1 MNKLSELRERRVVQ
15 IVLAYAAAGY
25 VVLELFDQ
33 LADRGIVPEFVYALV
48 LAWYVGG
55 FFASAVIGWF
65 HGEKGAQKAPPLEI
79 ALLSVFVIGMGALS
93 VSQVRDYLA
102 QRDSMAIAAESEMDL
117 RRVAVRYFEDLS
129 RDGEYGYLADGLT
142 EDLIVELDKVRT
154 LDVLSPNAMAL
165 FREGDVS
172 SDSVARALDVG
183 TVVEGSVE
191 PEGEDEVRINVR
203 LIDGQSGASIQRTSI
218 ERSAYDLLALRGE
231 VAEQV
236 ARLLREWLGDEVEMQ
251 QRARG
256 TDDDRAWAFVLRAE
270 RARKEMKEAFD
281 AGDRAAAE
289 DAYERADRLLE
300 QAETLDS
307 AWVEP
312 AMLRGQTAYDRSG
325 MARDRPEE
333 LRWIDTGM
341 DHIQRPLDREPNHA
355 GALKVRGA
363 LRFARWRLD
372 PRLSD
377 DERERLLENARAD
390 LERAVDLA
398 PGLASGHFLL
408 AWLYGFA
415 DGDAASSA
423 LAARTAYQEDAYLE
437 NAAQILSALFTTSWD
452 LRQLSQAQR
461 WCAEGQRRFPDDSR
475 FVTCELQL
483 MTTPALEADP
493 DRAWEL
499 VARLDSIASDRI
511 VLKGRIRAAGVLA
524 RASLEDSARSV
535 LLATRERA
543 DYENDPDQTTAY
555 LEAEIRSRVLGDYDE
570 AIDLIKRAQ
579 AATEGHG
586 FDPGGDLG
594 WWWDELR
601 NHPRFDEL
609 TVRH

>member
-1 MNKLSELRERRVVQ
+1 MSKLSELRDRRVVQ
-15 IVLAYAAAGY
+15 IVLAYGAAGY

-79 ALLSVFVIGMGALS
+79 VLLSAFVIGMGALS
-93 VSQVRDYLA
+93 VSQVGDYLA
-102 QRDSMAIAAESEMDL
+102 QRETMVIAGESQMDL
-117 RRVAVRYFEDLS
+117 RRVAVRYFEDFS
-129 RDGEYGYLADGLT
+129 RDAEYGYLADGLT
-142 EDLIVELDKVRT
+142 EDLIVELAKVRT
-154 LDVLSPNAMAL
+154 LDVLSPNAVAP

-172 SDSVARALDVG
+172 ADSVARALDAG

-191 PEGEDEVRINVR
+191 PEGEQELRINVR
-203 LIDGQSGASIQRTSI
+203 LIDGESGAPIQRTSI
-218 ERSAYDLLALRGE
+218 ERSADDLLALREE

-236 ARLLREWLGDEVEMQ
+236 ARFLREWLGEEVEIQ
-251 QRARG
+251 QRARA

-281 AGDRAAAE
+281 AGDRAAME
-289 DAYERADRLLE
+289 DAWERADRLLE

-307 AWVEP
+307 EWAEP
-312 AMLRGQTAYDRSG
+312 AMLRGQMAYDRSR
-325 MARDRPEE
+325 MAQDRPEE

-341 DHIQRPLDREPNHA
+341 DHIQGPLDREPNHA
-355 GALKVRGA
+355 EALKVRGA
-363 LRFARWRLD
+363 LRFARWRRD

-377 DERERLLENARAD
+377 DERERLLGSARTD
-390 LERAVDLA
+390 LERAVDLD
-398 PGLASGHFLL
+398 PSLASGHYLL
-408 AWLYGFA
+408 AYLYGLA
-415 DGDAASSA
+415 DQNPVTSA
-423 LAARTAYQEDAYLE
+423 LAARDAYQEDAYLE
-437 NAAQILSALFTTSWD
+437 NADQILYGLFTTSWD
-452 LRQLSQAQR
+452 LRQLGQAQR
-461 WCAEGQRRFPDDSR
+461 WCAEAQRRFPDDSR
-475 FVTCELQL
+475 FVMCELQL

-493 DRAWEL
+493 DRAWGL

-511 VLKGRIRAAGVLA
+511 VLHGRIMAAGVLG

-543 DYENDPDQTTAY
+543 DYANDPEQETAF

-570 AIDLIKRAQ
+570 AIDLLKRAQ

-586 FDPGGDLG
+586 FDPGGDLS
-594 WWWDELR
+594 WRWDELR